1 MLARFVSLAALAVVA
16 ANPTGKSLINE
27 QSNID
32 SLNAENGTTWKA
44 GNNARFEGKRKIA
57 RIVCTT
63 AQIPAP
69 PDRCPPTIVAID
81 QRPQYTHTLS
91 VLLPLTSHPCPPPA
105 TRAPFPARQA

>member
-16 ANPTGKSLINE
+16 AESGPTGKSLINE

-44 GNNARFEGKRKIA
+44 GNNARFEGKRKIVVHDGANPSAA
-57 RIVCTT
+57 RPLPTHYRRDR
-63 AQIPAP
+63 PAP
-69 PDRCPPTIVAID
+69 PIYA
-81 QRPQYTHTLS
+81 HTLCPAPS
-91 VLLPLTSHPCPPPA
+91 DVPPLPPPA